1 MRKTTWLGLGLG
13 LALTLGAGDIAAQG
27 TRPDRPRAERSDAR
41 RGPDGDRASRRGGPD
56 GMLLNGITLTDEQT
70 ARIEELRSRQATAM
84 QASRA
89 RYREAMQAARAARAS
104 GDTAA
109 ARTQVMALRQEM
121 EQVRAG
127 HLASLRG
134 VLTAEQQTQFDANV
148 AKMEQRRQE
157 RGSAEGRRPRG
168 GKRPQHQGARSR

>member
-1 MRKTTWLGLGLG
+1 
-13 LALTLGAGDIAAQG
+13 
-27 TRPDRPRAERSDAR
+27 RPDRPRAERSDAR
-41 RGPDGDRASRRGGPD
+41 RGPDGDRAGRRGGPEA
-56 GMLLNGITLTDEQT
+56 MLLKGITLTDEQT
-70 ARIEELRSRQATAM
+70 ARIEELRRQQTTTM

-89 RYREAMQAARAARAS
+89 KNREAMQAARAARAS

-109 ARTQVMALRQEM
+109 ARTQMTARRQEM

-134 VLTAEQQTQFDANV
+134 VLTAEQRTRFDANV
-148 AKMEQRRQE
+148 AEMEKRRQE
-157 RGSAEGRRPRG
+157 RGSAEGRHPRG